1 MSIKHAEAENVQ
13 SFYFRMVGLIS
24 GLTPQGGCRIVFRN
38 TERKSE
44 SHFICVPAGNALM
57 GDDANKD
64 RFSRRGFLGVSS
76 LALAAA
82 GTLSANVAGQDQN
95 QDQKVYPTKT
105 DKSASAPGP
114 GNYPLDN
121 QNPDSFLPPPTD
133 AGGVQTFKYPFGIS
147 HKRMQEG
154 GWSREVTVRELP
166 VSKSMAGVDMRLTA
180 GGVRELHWHTAAEWA
195 FMLYGNARI
204 TGLDADG
211 KSFVGDVTE
220 GDLWYFPTGIPHSI
234 QGLNPDGA
242 EFLLVFDD
250 GNFSEYETVLLTDW
264 MAHTPHDVLSKN
276 FGVSEQAMRKM
287 PRREKFIFQAALPGP
302 LADDQA
308 AAAGSLGASPLD
320 FAFRANLQAVTKRTK
335 GGEVRIID
343 SSKFKI
349 STTIAAAIVTVH
361 PGGIRELHWHP
372 NADEW
377 QYYISGNGRMT
388 VFATGGR
395 ARTMDFQA
403 GDVGYVLKTLPH
415 YVQNTGDTDLRFLE
429 MFKSSAYQDLALSE
443 WLTHTPPELVLA
455 HLGIDK
461 STLDAMPKDEV
472 VVMPK

>member
-1 MSIKHAEAENVQ
+1 MN
-13 SFYFRMVGLIS
+13 
-24 GLTPQGGCRIVFRN
+24 
-38 TERKSE
+38 
-44 SHFICVPAGNALM
+44 
-57 GDDANKD
+57 DDARKD
-64 RFSRRGFLGVSS
+64 SYSRRGFLGMGSA
-76 LALAAA
+76 ALAAA
-82 GTLSANVAGQDQN
+82 GMLSAADAAAQE
-95 QDQKVYPTKT
+95 QKPYPAR
-105 DKSASAPGP
+105 DGRSASAPGP
-114 GNYPLDN
+114 GNKSLDD
-121 QNPDSFLPPPTD
+121 QNPDSFFPPPSD
-133 AGGVQTFKYPFGIS
+133 AGGVQTFKYPFGLS

-154 GWSREVTVRELP
+154 GWSREVTVRELA
-166 VSKSMAGVDMRLTA
+166 VSKSIAGVDMRLTA
-180 GGVRELHWHTAAEWA
+180 GGIRELHWHTAAEWA

-204 TGLDADG
+204 TGLDAEG

-234 QGLNPDGA
+234 QGLKPDGC

-276 FGVSEQAMRKM
+276 FGVSEQALEKM
-287 PRREKFIFQAALPGP
+287 PRREKFIFQAEVPGP
-302 LADDQA
+302 LEADQKIS
-308 AAAGSLGASPLD
+308 AGSLGMSAQD
-320 FAFRANLQAVTKRTK
+320 FAFRVAQQPISKRTK

-377 QYYISGNGRMT
+377 QYYISGAGRMT

-403 GDVGYVLKTLPH
+403 GDVGYVQKTLPH
-415 YVQNTGDTDLRFLE
+415 YVENTGNSDLKFLE
-429 MFKSSAYQDLALSE
+429 MFKSSSYQDLALSE
-443 WLTHTPPELVLA
+443 WLTHTPPELVMA
-455 HLGIDK
+455 HLGIDRA
-461 STLDAMPKDEV
+461 TLEAMPKDEV